1 MTPDGRGGLPTE
13 RMDSFRPHLAK
24 VAGGLALDR
33 AEARAAFDDLL
44 SGEVTPV
51 QAGAAQLLVLIGL
64 LSTQTITIVV
74 ASRLVRTGFLLP
86 RDLRQDLPA

>member
-1 MTPDGRGGLPTE
+1 
-13 RMDSFRPHLAK
+13 MDSFRPHLAK

-51 QAGAAQLLVLIGL
+51 QAGAFLVAMKVLPPRFQGL
-64 LSTQTITIVV
+64 VKVLAGGDIETPFSVKGLKLSKEAGEKIEKAGGKI
-74 ASRLVRTGFLLP
+74 SK
-86 RDLRQDLPA
+86 